1 MKVIAATIAVLAI
14 LIAVVPLFTDC
25 ESQGQMI
32 SLPDGRQ
39 ISMKCHWTGRA
50 ELALGLPLL
59 GVGAVMVASRRKET
73 YRSLSILGFVVGAM
87 AVLLP
92 TTLIGVC
99 ANPDMICNST
109 MKPALILLGVLI
121 MGASVAGLVVSRGR
135 EAAGS

>member
-50 ELALGLPLL
+50 ELALGVPLL
-59 GVGAVMVASRRKET
+59 AVGAVMLTSRRKET
-73 YRSLSILGFVVGAM
+73 YRSLSILGLILGGL

-109 MKPALILLGVLI
+109 MKPALILLGVLT
-121 MGASVAGLVVSRGR
+121 MGASAAGFVLSRGR
-135 EAAGS
+135 EAASS